1 MSNRSALSKN
11 FAVISL
17 GLLTTIS
24 TGIILGQL
32 QAKAS
37 FLIYSYL
44 IYKIVPVGAILS
56 GCLATSGYVW
66 GVKIMHPRVDRFLAV
81 QMAVSGFLAYIIAN
95 FLDYLSHEE
104 EDVLA
109 REAISFWQYWQ
120 LSIDHAMLSSLRS
133 SSSSL
138 ALGELGYFYAV
149 LQIAG
154 FIGGGVVLFWLLKDA
169 IYCDECAIDL
179 KRRTV
184 QERYTREPLR
194 TLRQKLRVFKNKL
207 TTEPPIAAISY
218 HAKEMGTTRAVNTH
232 LRTRV
237 IVHKCDLCGV
247 SHLQC
252 DTERSISNKY
262 WSGLPLT
269 RIIHWYK
276 PENSHSR
283 ADR

>member
-1 MSNRSALSKN
+1 MSNQSALSKN

-37 FLIYSYL
+37 FLIY
-44 IYKIVPVGAILS
+44 
-56 GCLATSGYVW
+56 
-66 GVKIMHPRVDRFLAV
+66 
-81 QMAVSGFLAYIIAN
+81 
-95 FLDYLSHEE
+95 
-104 EDVLA
+104 
-109 REAISFWQYWQ
+109 
-120 LSIDHAMLSSLRS
+120 
-133 SSSSL
+133 
-138 ALGELGYFYAV
+138 AV
-149 LQIAG
+149 LQITG
-154 FIGGGVVLFWLLKDA
+154 FIGGGVMLFWLLKDA
-169 IYCDECAIDL
+169 IYCDECSIDL

-184 QERYTREPLR
+184 QERYTSEPLR

-218 HAKEMGTTRAVNTH
+218 HAKEMGTTKAVDTH

-237 IVHKCDLCGV
+237 IVHKCARCGV

-269 RIIHWYK
+269 RIIHWYQ
-276 PENSHSR
+276 PENRHSDL
-283 ADR
+283 DRSK